1 MPPIPENRKYPVAA
15 KRFGHR
21 NPAEVFPSRMIAA
34 RDSPEEKEEHAGKEV
49 RERAT
54 CHHQA
59 SVCTAFEMN

>member
-1 MPPIPENRKYPVAA
+1 
-15 KRFGHR
+15 
-21 NPAEVFPSRMIAA
+21 MIAA